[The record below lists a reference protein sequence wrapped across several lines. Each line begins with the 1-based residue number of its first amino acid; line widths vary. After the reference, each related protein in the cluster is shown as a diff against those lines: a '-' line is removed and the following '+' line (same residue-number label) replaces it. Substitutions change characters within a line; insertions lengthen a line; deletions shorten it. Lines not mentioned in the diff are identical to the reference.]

1 MQLTLKEWRRAKG
14 ISQETMAEK
23 CGIHINTYRA
33 WEENPSEIR
42 LGKAQLM
49 ADALGI
55 ALKDIFL
62 PESTTKSSI
71 YHNTETDT

>member
-1 MQLTLKEWRRAKG
+1 MQLTLKEWRRVKG

-62 PESTTKSSI
+62 PETTTKSCKT
-71 YHNTETDT
+71 HEMENDT